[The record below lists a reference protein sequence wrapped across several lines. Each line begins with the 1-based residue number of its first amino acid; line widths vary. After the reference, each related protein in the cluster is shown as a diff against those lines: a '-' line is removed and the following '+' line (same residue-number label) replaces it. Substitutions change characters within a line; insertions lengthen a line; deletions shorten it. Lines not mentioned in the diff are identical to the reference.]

1 MRFSFSV
8 ILVCF
13 FIFSCKIDDK
23 KSDIIKED
31 YFLAANQSHP
41 TYSTFKSTVASEKA
55 RLKKRSALE
64 KSEYFY
70 RLINEDIYKYWNGT
84 TWDFN
89 GTTQQPKN
97 GNIACGYFITN
108 TLTDLG
114 FKISRVKLAQA
125 ASSKIINELCKDVKN
140 YAIFEDLEQYLKNQP
155 DQSVFIV
162 GLDFHTGYILKD
174 KTGLYFLHSNY
185 IDRKGVMKESI
196 QTSYALKSSKTFMI
210 GNLTKNQ
217 KLLNEWIN
225 N

>member
-1 MRFSFSV
+1 M
-8 ILVCF
+8 
-13 FIFSCKIDDK
+13 
-23 KSDIIKED
+23 
-31 YFLAANQSHP
+31 
-41 TYSTFKSTVASEKA
+41 
-55 RLKKRSALE
+55 
-64 KSEYFY
+64 
-70 RLINEDIYKYWNGT
+70 
-84 TWDFN
+84 
-89 GTTQQPKN
+89 
-97 GNIACGYFITN
+97 
-108 TLTDLG
+108 G

-125 ASSKIINELCKDVKN
+125 ASSKIINELCKEVKN
-140 YAIFEDLEQYLKNQP
+140 YAKFEDLEQYLKNQP

-210 GNLTKNQ
+210 GNLTKNE

>member
-55 RLKKRSALE
+55 RLKKRSALK

-84 TWDFN
+84 TWILMELPNSQKMVTLLVDILLLF
-89 GTTQQPKN
+89 
-97 GNIACGYFITN
+97 YFI
-108 TLTDLG
+108 
-114 FKISRVKLAQA
+114 
-125 ASSKIINELCKDVKN
+125 
-140 YAIFEDLEQYLKNQP
+140 
-155 DQSVFIV
+155 
-162 GLDFHTGYILKD
+162 
-174 KTGLYFLHSNY
+174 
-185 IDRKGVMKESI
+185 
-196 QTSYALKSSKTFMI
+196 
-210 GNLTKNQ
+210 
-217 KLLNEWIN
+217 
-225 N
+225 